1 MLRPVAPD
9 FLIPVLVTGFQPR
22 RIRVANDF
30 FRFKESPAPK
40 ALGALDSCD
49 KDRNEGE
56 GVAFI
61 VPRKRCTMPPGCLHR
76 RPKLKVR
83 AFG

>member
-1 MLRPVAPD
+1 MLRSVAPD
-9 FLIPVLVTGFQPR
+9 FLIPVLVTGFQSR

-40 ALGALDSCD
+40 ALGPLDSCD
-49 KDRNEGE
+49 KHGNEGE
-56 GVAFI
+56 GITFI
-61 VPRKRCTMPPGCLHR
+61 VPRKRCAMPGCLHR